1 MLHLLTSCQF
11 ASDCWKILNVMPI
24 SDVGESGSLGTTKF
38 GIILPPVA
46 LLWWMEL
53 AATWRHGQEFVN
65 PAIITPS
72 PQNDLSRWRKPPP
85 GWVKLN
91 VDVAIN
97 KGLNSTGLGFILRNE
112 DGNFLAAKE
121 QKWSGIFQPRE
132 AEAISIREALKWIK
146 VMNVDRVQIETD
158 ALLVIQGLNNPK
170 LISSFD
176 LVLEDIRKLANDFQC
191 ISFMFVK
198 RSANTAA
205 HLLAREAVFIAD
217 CIIWASL
224 PPFLYDVL
232 TLDNE
237 I

>member
-1 MLHLLTSCQF
+1 MAVIFISLHQDAGAVVDGARSYLEAWTR
-11 ASDCWKILNVMPI
+11 IH
-24 SDVGESGSLGTTKF
+24 ES
-38 GIILPPVA
+38 
-46 LLWWMEL
+46 
-53 AATWRHGQEFVN
+53 
-65 PAIITPS
+65 IITPS
-72 PQNDLSRWRKPPP
+72 SQNDLSCWRKPPP

-91 VDVAIN
+91 VDAAIN
-97 KGLNSTGLGFILRNE
+97 KGLNSTGLGFILCNE

-121 QKWSGIFQPRE
+121 QKWSEEIGPTRFTSE
-132 AEAISIREALKWIK
+132 AEAIRIREALKWIK

-198 RSANTAA
+198 RSANTTA

-224 PPFLYDVL
+224 PPSFLYDVL